1 MARGRKRLGEIL
13 QDIGLITEDQ
23 LQLALG
29 EQKVTRESLGAILVR
44 MGVITSQALCS
55 ALATQFGM
63 DVVKLSGEEVSNDVM
78 KKVPPAVARRQKIV
92 PVKMENNTLTVAMA
106 NPLDFLALD
115 NLRVMLNCEV
125 VGVLSTVE
133 DIESALEK
141 YYGTEEKT
149 VDTMLHEL
157 SESDIDFEAGAETTV
172 EEEDADDAAIVKL
185 VSLIILEAFRG
196 RASDIHIE
204 PLEKK
209 FRIRYRVD
217 GMLHEV
223 PGPPRKLRG
232 PVISRIK
239 IMSGIDIAEKRLP
252 QDGRIKLNLLGK
264 EVDLRVSTLPG
275 LYGESVVLRILDKTS
290 LLIGLEE
297 LGFLEDDHKKF
308 ESLLDVANGIVLVTG
323 PTGSG
328 KTTTLY
334 ASLNQLNKPDK
345 KLITVEEP
353 VEYLLSGINQ
363 SQVKPDIGLTFAA
376 VLRSMLRQAPDIIMV
391 GEIRDMETAEIA
403 IRAALT
409 GHLVFSTLHTNDAP
423 GAITRLI
430 DMGIKPFLVASSVQ
444 AVLGQ
449 RLVRIICKNCRE
461 AYEPRVDELIELGL
475 DPSSD
480 KGKVKLYRGKGCAEC
495 NYTGYRGRQGI
506 FELMV
511 MSHSIQELVMRNVS
525 SSEIRELARK
535 EGMKTLREDGRQKVL
550 IGRTTLSEVSRVT
563 QQDVS

>member
-1 MARGRKRLGEIL
+1 MVVRNKRLGEIL
-13 QDIGLITEDQ
+13 QDVGLVTEEQ
-23 LQLALG
+23 LFLALE
-29 EQKVTRESLGAILVR
+29 EQKVTRESLGTVLVK
-44 MGVITSQALCS
+44 MGVVSSESLSQ

-63 DVVKLSGEEVSNDVM
+63 AVAKLSDEEIQDEALRKIS
-78 KKVPPAVARRQKIV
+78 PAVARRQKIV
-92 PVKMENNTLTVAMA
+92 PIKFENNSLTVAMA
-106 NPLDFLALD
+106 NPLDFLAID
-115 NLRVMLNCEV
+115 NLRAMLGCEV
-125 VGVLSTVE
+125 VGVLSTVG
-133 DIESALEK
+133 DIEAALNK

-149 VDTMLHEL
+149 VDTMLDEL
-157 SESDIDFEAGAETTV
+157 SETDVDFNVKEQITT
-172 EEEDADDAAIVKL
+172 EEESDDAAIVKL
-185 VSLIILEAFRG
+185 VSLIILEAFRA

-217 GMLHEV
+217 GILNEV

-232 PVISRIK
+232 PVTSRLK
-239 IMSGIDIAEKRLP
+239 IMAGMDIAEKRLP

-275 LYGESVVLRILDKTS
+275 LFGESVVLRILDKS
-290 LLIGLEE
+290 SVLLGLEE
-297 LGFLEDDHKKF
+297 LGFMEDDLKKF
-308 ESLLDVANGIVLVTG
+308 ESILAVANGIVLVTG

-334 ASLNQLNKPDK
+334 ASLHTLNRPDR

-353 VEYLLSGINQ
+353 VEYLISGINQ
-363 SQVKPDIGLTFAA
+363 SQVRTEIGLTFAR

-391 GEIRDMETAEIA
+391 GEIRDTETAEIS

-430 DMGIKPFLVASSVQ
+430 DMGVKPFLVASSVQ
-444 AVLGQ
+444 AVMGQ
-449 RLVRIICKNCRE
+449 RLVRIICQNCKE
-461 AYEPRVDELIELGL
+461 AYPPRMDELIQLGF
-475 DPSSD
+475 DSSQKD
-480 KGKVKLYRGKGCAEC
+480 KVKLYRGKGCSEC
-495 NYTGYRGRQGI
+495 NHTGFKGRQGI

-511 MSHSIQELVMRNVS
+511 MSDTIQEMAMRS
-525 SSEIRELARK
+525 ASASEIRKQAQE
-535 EGMKTLREDGRQKVL
+535 EGMRTLREDGIRKVL
-550 IGRTTLSEVSRVT
+550 DGRTTLSEVLRIT